1 MLKYPSVCKGAS
13 LKSFFPLLFIT
24 YLALGNSFIFAQEK
38 GKVTPQAIFTQ
49 NCFDCHDNEKQK
61 GNINFEKQLE
71 VFKTE
76 KNMEN
81 WVKTWDVL
89 KNDLMPP
96 PHKKQLTSAEKETL
110 VSWIQKEAFKYDPLK
125 PNPGKAV
132 IRRLNREEYN
142 NTIND
147 LFGLS
152 LELNEEFPPDDT
164 GYGFDNIG
172 SVLTTSPLL
181 LEKYLGAADQVLE
194 RLFPDEN
201 PKVTKKNI
209 PLNLFKG
216 NHFPTGGSEITMIY
230 NYEINYTD
238 DIIYDGEYE
247 YTILAAGDQAGPEL
261 VKMKAG
267 VKQVQMQE
275 FTVPNNRTSKS
286 SHKLKLKLTPGDHSF
301 VIGFINDYYKPD
313 DPDPRKRDSNL
324 VLYSLVREGPF
335 NPSKT
340 QKSAFEIKWLAE
352 LESEKVPQNYARK
365 FLTKF
370 LPKAYRRNISEE
382 EITAKIKFFSNIYS
396 QTNSLKESLKWTIQ
410 SILISP
416 HFLFKDETFA
426 KPIQNAADV
435 FLINEFSLASKL
447 SYWLWSSMP
456 DDQLLD
462 LAKNNQL
469 RKNLNAEIVR
479 MLKSPKVKTM
489 SKNFLGQWLQL
500 RNLDFKSVSF
510 TDFPRFNRALIGDSR
525 IETEEYF
532 QYIISEDRSILEL
545 LDSNYAFLNQRLAE
559 HYEIPNVKGSQF
571 RKVELTDKRRG
582 GLLTQASVLLVTS
595 YPTRTSLVLRGK
607 YVLENFLGFT
617 PPNPPPEMPSLADKE
632 ESKDKTL
639 RERIQMHAAN
649 ETCASCHSKFDPM
662 GYALENFD
670 GVGKW
675 RTEEKGKPLDTKG
688 TLLTGE
694 SFDGVAELK
703 EVLVKNK
710 KDLFAKCLIKKL
722 MTYALGRGL
731 QYYDEVEIENILKAT
746 IKHNYQFS
754 EMIIAIANST
764 PFQKQRAKDE

>member
-1 MLKYPSVCKGAS
+1 MS
-13 LKSFFPLLFIT
+13 LCLSTTI
-24 YLALGNSFIFAQEK
+24 IFAQEK
-38 GKVTPQAIFTQ
+38 SKSSPQAIFTQ
-49 NCFDCHDNEKQK
+49 YCFDCHDNEKQK
-61 GNINFEKQLE
+61 GNVNFEKQFE

-76 KNMEN
+76 KNMES

-96 PHKKQLTSAEKETL
+96 PHKKQLTQTEKDSLTQ
-110 VSWIQKEAFKYDPLK
+110 WIQKEAFKYDPLK
-125 PNPGKAV
+125 PDPGKAV

-147 LFGLS
+147 LFELT

-164 GYGFDNIG
+164 GFGFDNIG
-172 SVLTTSPLL
+172 SVLTTSPML
-181 LEKYLGAADQVLE
+181 LEKYLGAADQVIE
-194 RLFPDEN
+194 RLFPYEN
-201 PKVTKKNI
+201 PKTTKKNI

-230 NYEINYTD
+230 NYEVNYTD
-238 DIIYDGEYE
+238 DIIYEGEYE
-247 YTILAAGDQAGPEL
+247 YTILAGGDQAGPEK
-261 VKMKAG
+261 VKMRAGIKA
-267 VKQVQMQE
+267 VQTQE
-275 FTVPNNRTSKS
+275 FTVPNSRASKS
-286 SHKLKLKLTPGDHSF
+286 SHVLKLKLSPGDHSF
-301 VIGFINDYYKPD
+301 VIAFINDYYRPN
-313 DPDPRKRDSNL
+313 DPDPKQRDSNL
-324 VLYSLVREGPF
+324 VLFGLSRNGPI

-340 QKSAFEIKWLAE
+340 QKSAFEKKWLAD
-352 LESEKVPQNYARK
+352 LESEKNPQNYARK

-370 LPKAYRRNISEE
+370 LPKAYRRNIAED
-382 EITAKIKFFSNIYS
+382 EIAAKVKFFSTLYT

-416 HFLFKDETFA
+416 HFLFKDETFS
-426 KPIQNAADV
+426 KPAQPTIGAY
-435 FLINEFSLASKL
+435 LINEFALANKL

-469 RKNLNAEIVR
+469 RLKIKTEIVR
-479 MLKSPKVKTM
+479 MLKSPKVKNM

-510 TDFPRFNRALIGDSR
+510 SDFPSFNRALINDSR
-525 IETEEYF
+525 VETEEYF
-532 QYIISEDRSILEL
+532 QYIIAEDRSILEL
-545 LDSNYAFLNQRLAE
+545 LDSNYSFLNQRLAN
-559 HYEIPNVKGSQF
+559 HYDIKNVNGDQF

-582 GLLTQASVLLVTS
+582 GLLTQTSVLLVTS

-607 YVLENFLGFT
+607 YILENFLGFT
-617 PPNPPPEMPSLADKE
+617 PPNPPPEMPSLADKDN
-632 ESKDKTL
+632 SKDKTL

-675 RTEEKGKPLDTKG
+675 RTEESGKALNTKG

-703 EVLVKNK
+703 DVLVKNK
-710 KDLFAKCLIKKL
+710 KDLFTKCLIKKQ

-746 IKHNYQFS
+746 IQHNYQFS